1 MLKHYVKIGSCG
13 LNCVEKLSPFSWT
26 FGGSSRWNGIG
37 RFCDDPMNKTSN
49 AVNGAKASHCSTVE
63 RLYAW
68 EKKLYLE
75 VKVNNTEVPIFF
87 IAKFQSPKSRVRA
100 V

>member
-1 MLKHYVKIGSCG
+1 M
-13 LNCVEKLSPFSWT
+13 SPFSWS

-37 RFCDDPMNKTSN
+37 RFCDDPMNKSIN
-49 AVNGAKASHCSTVE
+49 GVNGAKAASHCSTVE

-75 VKVNNTEVPIFF
+75 VKVKLNFNILYCCPNSITIFF
-87 IAKFQSPKSRVRA
+87 SNELFDYDL
-100 V
+100 

>member
-1 MLKHYVKIGSCG
+1 MLTPQKKCK
-13 LNCVEKLSPFSWT
+13 KLVLGVFVDKLMSPFSWS

-37 RFCDDPMNKTSN
+37 RFCDDPMNKSIN
-49 AVNGAKASHCSTVE
+49 GANGAKAASHCSTVE

-75 VKVNNTEVPIFF
+75 VKVKLTFNRLW
-87 IAKFQSPKSRVRA
+87 SL
-100 V
+100 